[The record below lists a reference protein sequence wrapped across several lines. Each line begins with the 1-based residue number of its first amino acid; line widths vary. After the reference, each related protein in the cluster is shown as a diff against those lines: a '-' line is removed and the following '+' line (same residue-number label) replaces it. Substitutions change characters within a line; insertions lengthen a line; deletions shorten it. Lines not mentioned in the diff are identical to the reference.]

1 MAQQKVWV
9 EDAHKMSA
17 PFRTTYLL
25 NSRDISRDKKN
36 DREKLRYL
44 EYLLLTVEKSR
55 LYHARQINLK
65 VDSDDVQELL
75 DSHNQELTIDELI
88 EMHEQD
94 QDIEGT

>member
-55 LYHARQINLK
+55 LCMSHT
-65 VDSDDVQELL
+65 LL
-75 DSHNQELTIDELI
+75 RNKGYLP
-88 EMHEQD
+88 
-94 QDIEGT
+94 G